1 MKNNIMS
8 LSKFLSRYGGLQGN
22 SLTKVTHEEVKRLF
36 PYLKRSSFD
45 EIYQN
50 PELISMGKVMLI
62 SDGRNIIPY
71 YVPTLKDEDI
81 ELLDFNREDPEPLKI
96 DDNVYDYANMSVY
109 ELRCLLRRK
118 FNSYRNQC
126 CARKE
131 LAYRGI
137 ELRKKYK
144 RNNKILED

>member
-36 PYLKRSSFD
+36 PYLKRSSFE
-45 EIYQN
+45 EIRSN
-50 PELISMGKVMLI
+50 PELLLTGQVLLI
-62 SDGRNIIPY
+62 SDGKHTIPY
-71 YVPTLKDEDI
+71 YVPYVQEEDI
-81 ELLDFNREDPEPLKI
+81 EYLDFNREDPEPLKI

-118 FNSYRNQC
+118 FNSYRNQT
-126 CARKE
+126 CARRE
-131 LAYRGI
+131 LAHRGI
-137 ELRKKYK
+137 ELSKKYK
-144 RNNKILED
+144 RNNRILED